1 MTERLEMTVRMQ
13 VTPAQALALQAM
25 FKHWNRLAGWGS
37 SRMIGFFV
45 DGDGNFKPKCEMV
58 FSEPLPELTDELAK
72 AAIVSDDGNGT
83 LNFDFDGVAWRL
95 HDLPANAGVQR
106 RPAPMQREPQDGLGP
121 SAATTCSASP

>member
-1 MTERLEMTVRMQ
+1 MTERLEMTVKMK

-25 FKHWNRLAGWGS
+25 FKHWNKLAGWGC

-45 DGDGNFKPKCEMV
+45 DGDGNFKPKCEMA

-72 AAIVSDDGNGT
+72 AAIASDDGHGT

-95 HDLPANAGVQR
+95 HDLLANAEVT
-106 RPAPMQREPQDGLGP
+106 GLGRNR
-121 SAATTCSASP
+121 SNDD

>member
-95 HDLPANAGVQR
+95 HDLPANASLSGPNR
-106 RPAPMQREPQDGLGP
+106 RAQADENGTADPAGWVR
-121 SAATTCSASP
+121 SKR

>member
-95 HDLPANAGVQR
+95 HDLPANAEVTGGPLTA
-106 RPAPMQREPQDGLGP
+106 RPVD
-121 SAATTCSASP
+121 

>member
-95 HDLPANAGVQR
+95 HDLPANA
-106 RPAPMQREPQDGLGP
+106 PS
-121 SAATTCSASP
+121 SAAPQASAGMNC

>member
-95 HDLPANAGVQR
+95 HDLPANAQVE
-106 RPAPMQREPQDGLGP
+106 RPGAASGAR
-121 SAATTCSASP
+121 SARTTGCASRGDER